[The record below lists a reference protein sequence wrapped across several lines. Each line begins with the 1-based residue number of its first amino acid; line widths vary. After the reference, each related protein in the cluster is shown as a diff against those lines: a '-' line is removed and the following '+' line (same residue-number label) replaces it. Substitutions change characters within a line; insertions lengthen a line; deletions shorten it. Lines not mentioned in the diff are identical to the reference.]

1 MKKSMWVTVAAVL
14 IAVGAIIMSYGVDWL
29 IDTAGC
35 IVMLCGVALATFI
48 AVKNKDG
55 KKRWIV
61 SLVCAWLGVVV
72 LTIAG
77 LVRFKGVV
85 ILALAG
91 AALIAVYWYIEYKRR
106 R

>member
-1 MKKSMWVTVAAVL
+1 MKKDLWGTAAAVL
-14 IAVGAIIMSYGVDWL
+14 IAVGAVIMSYGAEWL
-29 IDTAGC
+29 IDTVGC

-55 KKRWIV
+55 KKRWIA
-61 SLVCAWLGVVV
+61 SLVCAWLGVIV

-77 LVRFKGVV
+77 LVHFKGAI

-91 AALIAVYWYIEYKRR
+91 AVLIAAYWYIEYKRR

>member
-35 IVMLCGVALATFI
+35 IVMLCGAFLATVI
-48 AVKNKDG
+48 AVKNRDD

-72 LTIAG
+72 L
-77 LVRFKGVV
+77 VRFKGVV

-91 AALIAVYWYIEYKRR
+91 AVLIAVYWYIEYKRR